1 MGTLPGSVSALPGTD
16 VPVRRLE
23 KLPNTKLNA
32 KTLARLLA
40 GDRCPE
46 FRHHHRAAD
55 VWGKAE
61 VSSRNAA
68 VEQLPRVPL
77 SADQRPPAVVPRETS
92 LPVCRHTFRTARRTR
107 RSTLEV
113 TSSPSNLPL
122 LTPRTLYLR
131 LPDESRDAPIAAR
144 RQARIGI
151 ITVTKLRWVVGWPKT
166 DSKFRRFF
174 VMHRPAHLNRRNPG
188 PPTACR
194 WVHMP
199 TPKPTTSE
207 VPDANLRSKRASR
220 SRVVRSRRPRWKC
233 GAAEVAELAAAK
245 LNRPERLP
253 LAGTANRRRSGP
265 RPARTWHQYFVEPRP
280 RTSLGRTDYS
290 AVPVQAEFAKS
301 AFADAQQ
308 SRARAVGGHQ
318 FLQ

>member
-1 MGTLPGSVSALPGTD
+1 VTSGVRGLVS
-16 VPVRRLE
+16 
-23 KLPNTKLNA
+23 
-32 KTLARLLA
+32 
-40 GDRCPE
+40 
-46 FRHHHRAAD
+46 RAAQNVCRHRGAMFHVEPPMVAVD
-55 VWGKAE
+55 VA
-61 VSSRNAA
+61 RTDAA
-68 VEQLPRVPL
+68 PEELAQLPR
-77 SADQRPPAVVPRETS
+77 SEKRPGPTPHVGRPVL
-92 LPVCRHTFRTARRTR
+92 LP
-107 RSTLEV
+107 
-113 TSSPSNLPL
+113 
-122 LTPRTLYLR
+122 PRTLHLR

-280 RTSLGRTDYS
+280 RTSLGYGRTIRRS
-290 AVPVQAEFAKS
+290 RSRPSSQNRRLRMLS
-301 AFADAQQ
+301 
-308 SRARAVGGHQ
+308 SRARGPWVVTNSCSE
-318 FLQ
+318 